1 MRLREEV
8 NAMKTIDMMDSFLRS
23 EQNMFH
29 PAQFLRRIRAAIES
43 NREFETGF
51 NITGIELIDR
61 KIRIYGYYGGEM
73 MIDFSDFETRLL
85 AYYEKYPYEFDE
97 DFEMTEI
104 PNFKIQLDDLIDKV
118 KIDLNRFKN
127 ILVYCNESYSEYS
140 FYTHIKDFS
149 RAFITYSTLSSNDGK
164 TVDLYTGD
172 WTLEQNDD
180 PEMVKVLPVEAIS
193 ILRNYI
199 LERLKIFEHSLG

>member
-8 NAMKTIDMMDSFLRS
+8 NAMQTTDLMDWFLRS
-23 EQNMFH
+23 ERNMFH
-29 PAQFLRRIRAAIES
+29 PNQFLRRIRSAIES
-43 NREFETGF
+43 NSDFYAGF
-51 NITGIELIDR
+51 NITGIKLIDE
-61 KIRIYGYYGGEM
+61 KICISDYYGGET

-85 AYYEKYPYEFDE
+85 AFYEKYPYEFEE

-118 KIDLNRFKN
+118 KIDLNKFKN
-127 ILVYCNESYSEYS
+127 VLVYCNESYSEYS
-140 FYTHIKDFS
+140 FYTNIKDFS
-149 RAFITYSTLSSNDGK
+149 REFITYSTLSSNDGK

-199 LERLKIFEHSLG
+199 LERLKIFERSIV